1 METGF
6 GERILAHAIVE
17 RFGRRADGTL
27 ELLTPGSTLPI
38 AETRNHA
45 GIVRTRR
52 FAFDMPAMPD
62 HPGARIA
69 P

>member
-1 METGF
+1 M
-6 GERILAHAIVE
+6 
-17 RFGRRADGTL
+17 
-27 ELLTPGSTLPI
+27 LTPGSTLPI

-52 FAFDMPAMPD
+52 FAFDMPAMAD
-62 HPGARIA
+62 PGTRIA